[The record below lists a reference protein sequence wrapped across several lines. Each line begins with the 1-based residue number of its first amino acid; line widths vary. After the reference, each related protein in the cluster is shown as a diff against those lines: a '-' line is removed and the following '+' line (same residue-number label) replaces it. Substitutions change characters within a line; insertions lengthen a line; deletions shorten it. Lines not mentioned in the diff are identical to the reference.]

1 MIRIKSDEEIL
12 AMKKPGAV
20 VASVFEAIAPLM
32 KPGVST
38 AEIDRVAHRVIVEAR
53 AIPSFLGYGAPEV
66 VPFPAATC
74 ISIDDEVVHGIP
86 SEDRILED
94 GMIVSVDVGAFL
106 GGFHADAARTY
117 IIGDV
122 PPRVRELV
130 EVTEE
135 SFWKGLEQ
143 AKPGNRIGDI
153 SAAVQQHCESHG
165 FGVVRV
171 LTGHGVGRELHESP
185 NLPNYGRRG
194 RGLRLQAG
202 MTLAL
207 EPMITLGSHRVA
219 LTSNDWTF
227 VTADGQPAAHY
238 ENTFA
243 ITDEGP
249 IVLTMHA

>member
-12 AMKKPGAV
+12 AMKKSGAV

-38 AEIDRVAHRVIVEAR
+38 GDIDRIAHEVIVGAG
-53 AIPSFLGYGAPEV
+53 AIPSFLGYGGSGV

-86 SEDRILED
+86 SDDRFLED
-94 GMIVSVDVGAFL
+94 GMVVSVDVGAYL
-106 GGFHADAARTY
+106 DGFHSDAARTY
-117 IIGDV
+117 IIGNV

-135 SFWKGLEQ
+135 SFWKGLEK
-143 AKPGNRIGDI
+143 ARPGNRIGDI

-165 FGVVRV
+165 FGVIRV

-185 NLPNYGRRG
+185 NLPNFGRKG

-207 EPMITLGSHRVA
+207 EPMVTLGSYNVVM
-219 LTSNDWTF
+219 TSNDWTF
-227 VTADGQPAAHY
+227 VTVDGQPSSHY

-249 IVLTMHA
+249 VVLTLRP